1 VTRKRRC
8 PLNFEKFTIQE
19 IKGVREGEQLLK
31 LAGALTMTTLS
42 GFRDTVQRTT
52 APLLI
57 LDLTDVPYVDS
68 AAVGLLVNAH
78 VSCVSRGRRLVL
90 VGIVERVRTL
100 LAATRVDR
108 VLTVFPTLQ
117 EAEVAATS
125 WGATSQTSQEHKSAG
140 AGEGHS

>member
-1 VTRKRRC
+1 MD
-8 PLNFEKFTIQE
+8 FERFTIQE

-31 LAGALTMTTLS
+31 LSGALTVTTLF
-42 GFRDTVQRTT
+42 GFRDTVQATT

-57 LDLTDVPYVDS
+57 LDLADVPYVDS

-90 VGIVERVRTL
+90 VGLVERVRTL

-108 VLTVFPTLQ
+108 VLAVFPTLQ
-117 EAEVAATS
+117 EAEGAATS
-125 WGATSQTSQEHKSAG
+125 GGATSQTSQEHKSAG
-140 AGEGHS
+140 AGERHS